1 MSWHNVDAHG
11 VMPQIQI
18 SADFVNSPTV
28 ITRAWTDITADV
40 RSATWTQG
48 GLNDFLQRPAAGS
61 LSVVLNNSSGNYD
74 PTNISGLY
82 YGHVER
88 EIPLRVQAYWNGNV
102 YPRWG
107 GYVSSWAP
115 SWPQSGKDSIVTLT
129 GFDLFALLNILDIG
143 GTDVPANDTGS
154 QAYAVMVAAYGATV
168 ANQYL
173 VYDIGVS
180 QAIDSGIL
188 AAGTTAMS
196 YLGSLLDTENGRLYI
211 GGEGFLHFEN
221 RTHRMTAAHSIT
233 PQLVLGENSGEI
245 PYRDANLTFNDT
257 NIWNHAIVTTQD
269 GFNSI
274 SDNAASQARFF
285 QRTISRNILNNNHP
299 EALAC
304 GGWLTNLYGDPA
316 PKLPPLELLPTSA
329 SGWGTPAIPWDAV
342 LGLTNGARVTF
353 KRRPRYGGTIAL
365 DQFVEQITE
374 TVVPG
379 FYSTSLVT
387 LPTQDQ
393 QMWVMGDSLQGVMNS
408 STKAGY

>member
-1 MSWHNVDAHG
+1 
-11 VMPQIQI
+11 MPMIEI

-28 ITRAWTDITADV
+28 ITRTWTDITTDV
-40 RSATWTQG
+40 RSASWTQS

-61 LSVVLNNSSGNYD
+61 LSMVLDNTSGDYD
-74 PTNISGLY
+74 PTNISSPY

-88 EIPLRVQAYWNGNV
+88 EIPIRVQAYWNGNV
-102 YPRWG
+102 YPRFW
-107 GYVSSWAP
+107 GYVSAWTP
-115 SWPQSGKDSIVTLT
+115 SWPQSGNDSIVTLT
-129 GFDLFALLNILDIG
+129 GFDLLALLNILDIG
-143 GTDVPANDTGS
+143 GTDIPAQDTGS

-168 ANQYL
+168 ANANL

-196 YLGSLLDTENGRLYI
+196 YLGSLLDTENGRLYV
-211 GGEGFLHFEN
+211 GGEGYLHFES

-233 PQLVLGENSGEI
+233 PQLVLGENAGEV
-245 PYRDANLTFNDT
+245 PYRTADLEYNDT

-269 GFNSI
+269 GVNSI

-285 QRTISRNILNNNHP
+285 QRTISRNVLNNNHT

-316 PKLPPLELLPTSA
+316 PKLPPLELLPTEAMSMVL
-329 SGWGTPAIPWDAV
+329 GHPTPAIAWDAV
-342 LGLTNGARVTF
+342 LGLTNGARVAF
-353 KRRPRYGGTIAL
+353 KRRPRYGGTIAI

-379 FYSTSLVT
+379 FYSTSLIT

-393 QMWVMGDSLQGVMNS
+393 QMWVLGDSLQGIMNES
-408 STKAGY
+408 SKAGY